1 MDIYILQQYLHLCT
15 GEVRSAFTRPVL
27 AFRFDMILISLKLIL
42 RCCGVCGLCTRLF
55 QLHASKDV
63 CFLLIFAS
71 LQACFLSKVSSDRDK
86 CLDVSKGTGECYVG
100 ENLVVFQNKTDSRI
114 INTTEII

>member
-1 MDIYILQQYLHLCT
+1 MHT
-15 GEVRSAFTRPVL
+15 
-27 AFRFDMILISLKLIL
+27 SL
-42 RCCGVCGLCTRLF
+42 

-71 LQACFLSKVSSDRDK
+71 LQAFFLSNVSSDRDK

-100 ENLVVFQNKTDSRI
+100 ENLVVFLNKTDS
-114 INTTEII
+114 NN

>member
-1 MDIYILQQYLHLCT
+1 MHT
-15 GEVRSAFTRPVL
+15 
-27 AFRFDMILISLKLIL
+27 SL
-42 RCCGVCGLCTRLF
+42 

-71 LQACFLSKVSSDRDK
+71 LQACFLSNVSSDRDK

-100 ENLVVFQNKTDSRI
+100 EKQKHSEHKTHNRCFHTKTSG
-114 INTTEII
+114 E